1 MIKTL
6 IIDHEKNAMQGLA
19 SQLKSYSNEL
29 DVVDTAHCVNEG
41 YEKIQTINPDLVFMD
56 AEFTDGSGFDLLQ
69 KCRKH
74 SFQVII
80 TSDDANDAFNAF
92 RADAID
98 YLLKPINRKAL
109 KKAIN
114 KARWALMHGFDQET
128 MHLELQEKNGIALRK
143 QKLAI
148 KEAKAI
154 NYIDIE
160 DIIHL
165 KADGNYTQIT
175 LQSGKSYV
183 SSKVLKH
190 YAALLE
196 AFGFMRIHRSS
207 VINLNFVKEYRHKY
221 GGCIILDNDEQFNI
235 SPDRK
240 KTFFNRLGM
249 I

>member
-6 IIDHEKNAMQGLA
+6 IIDHEQNAMQGLA
-19 SQLKSYSNEL
+19 SQLKRYASEL
-29 DVVDTAHCVNEG
+29 DVVDTANCVNEG

-56 AEFTDGSGFDLLQ
+56 AEFRDGSGFDLLQ
-69 KCRKH
+69 KCRNN
-74 SFQVII
+74 SFRVII

-98 YLLKPINRKAL
+98 YLLKPINRNAL
-109 KKAIN
+109 KKAIDQ
-114 KARWALMHGFDQET
+114 ARWALMHGFDEET
-128 MHLELQEKNGIALRK
+128 MHLELQPKNGTVLKK

-154 NYIDIE
+154 NYLDID
-160 DIIHL
+160 DIVYM

-175 LQSGKSYV
+175 LNTGRSYI

-190 YAALLE
+190 YAGLLDD
-196 AFGFMRIHRSS
+196 FGFMRIHRSS
-207 VINLNFVKEYRHKY
+207 VINLNYVKEYRHKY
-221 GGCIILDNDEQFNI
+221 GGCIILQNDEHFNI

-240 KTFFNRLGM
+240 KAFFNRLGM